1 MAVFFNGGNR
11 MLSARVIVGMR
22 RHIVA
27 LCIVAL
33 GLGTVAGCNNAP
45 VGSAGTAPN
54 ASSPASGVGASAS
67 SGSASGPAGVP
78 SATPSP
84 HVSIPG
90 MPVTHPPILVNPPKP
105 IDTDGGSLTLTGTT
119 YAGAEPTCILMAY
132 NKAVYL
138 LLADD
143 SAHLRAGER
152 AILTGHVEKGVMT
165 HCQQGIPF
173 AVTNIDQLAPAH

>member
-1 MAVFFNGGNR
+1 
-11 MLSARVIVGMR
+11 MLSARVIVSMR
-22 RHIVA
+22 RHLVA

-54 ASSPASGVGASAS
+54 ASSPASGAVPSGSGLPAASAS
-67 SGSASGPAGVP
+67 ASAP

-143 SAHLRAGER
+143 SAHLQAGER

-173 AVTNIDQLAPAH
+173 AVTNVDRLTPAN